1 MNVLFLKKLTIL
13 LTKLTCFS
21 LTSSIQP
28 ISQVLWNQLS
38 QMDAKLDASSSQ
50 L

>member
-1 MNVLFLKKLTIL
+1 MNVLFLK
-13 LTKLTCFS
+13 KLTCFS
-21 LTSSIQP
+21 LTSSIQQ
-28 ISQVLWNQLS
+28 ISQVLWHQLS